1 MSEVRKFAEQ
11 THRDEAK
18 RSRDDHFSEEYKRLV
33 VWSFDERSESNFL
46 SVCKDL
52 CEVLKVQKK
61 KVLKNKR

>member
-1 MSEVRKFAEQ
+1 MRYEKFAEQ

-18 RSRDDHFSEEYKRLV
+18 RSRDDHFSEVKKWKKSFGRSMNKVNRTSLV
-33 VWSFDERSESNFL
+33 FV
-46 SVCKDL
+46 DL